1 MKNNE
6 KGGRIVLLVKERV
19 MIEDEYDVQPKQA
32 VTTPPLRK
40 KKIVR
45 KSTPNHVLRKMAVSF
60 IGIFIAS
67 TLVITLSSRVD
78 SAGYELVKD
87 KEVLTELQK
96 ENEQLH
102 LELARLKSPERIQ
115 RIAKNDLKMRVPEST
130 CYPTSRRIAAP
141 TPPKPMQKTTSTEN
155 IVGMIEGF
163 VKQIIS

>member
-1 MKNNE
+1 M
-6 KGGRIVLLVKERV
+6 LVKERV
-19 MIEDEYDVQPKQA
+19 MIEDEYNAQQA

-45 KSTPNHVLRKMAVSF
+45 KSNPNHGLRKLVVSF
-60 IGIFIAS
+60 VGVFIAS

-78 SAGYELVKD
+78 SAGYELVKE

-130 CYPTSRRIAAP
+130 CYPSSRRIAAP